1 MFMTVG
7 PPFGSRRPLAKLL
20 LSARFVTSRTALKRQ
35 IHLKT
40 YTNNNRIKCDDEFAS
55 LKEWASMNVDF
66 WKDKYPAGIAADINP
81 DEYQNIQAVLKQ
93 SCQRFADKPAFSN
106 LGKTI
111 TYGELYELSG
121 AFAAYLQQH
130 TDLKPGD
137 RIAVQLPNVLQYPIA
152 VFGAIRAGLIV
163 VNTNPLYTAREM
175 EHQFNDSGATALV
188 CLANMAHLAE
198 KVVPKTA
205 VKHVIVTEVGDLL
218 PPLKRLLIN
227 SVIKYVKKM
236 VPAYHL
242 PQAVKF
248 NDVLAKGHGRAVN
261 DASPVSSDV
270 AVLQYTGGTT
280 GVAKGAMLTH
290 RNLVANMLQCKALM
304 GSNLNEGSEI
314 LITPLPLY
322 HIYAF
327 TFHCMAMMLIG
338 NHNILISNP
347 RDLPSMVKELSK
359 WKFSGFV
366 GLNTLFVALCNNEGF
381 RKLDFSALKVT
392 LSGGMALQLAAA
404 ERWKAVTGCNI
415 CEGYG
420 MTETSPVATV
430 NPIQKIQ
437 IGTIGIPMPSTL
449 CKVITDDGVE
459 LALGEVGELCVKGPQ
474 VMKGY
479 WQREDA
485 TAEILDREG
494 WLKTGDIAIIQ
505 PDGYLRIVDRK
516 KDMILVSGFN
526 VYPNELED
534 VLTTLPGVLQCAAIG
549 VPDEK
554 SGEHIKLFIVVK
566 PGATLTKEQVM
577 EHMRANVTGYKV
589 PKAVEFRD
597 VLPTTNVG
605 KILRRELRD
614 EELKKLG
621 LKK

>member
-1 MFMTVG
+1 M
-7 PPFGSRRPLAKLL
+7 
-20 LSARFVTSRTALKRQ
+20 
-35 IHLKT
+35 I
-40 YTNNNRIKCDDEFAS
+40 E
-55 LKEWASMNVDF
+55 DF
-66 WKDKYPAGIAADINP
+66 WKDKYPAGIAAEINP
-81 DEYQNIQAVLKQ
+81 DEYPNIQTVLRQ
-93 SCQRFADKPAFSN
+93 SCQRFADKPAFTN

-121 AFAAYLQQH
+121 AFAAWLQQH
-130 TDLKPGD
+130 TDLQPGD
-137 RIAVQLPNVLQYPIA
+137 RIAVQLPNLLQYPIA

-175 EHQFNDSGATALV
+175 EHQFNDSGAKALV

-198 KVVPKTA
+198 KVVPQTS
-205 VKHVIVTEVGDLL
+205 VKYVIVTEVADMLS
-218 PPLKRLLIN
+218 PFKRVLIN

-242 PQAVKF
+242 PNAIKF
-248 NDVLAKGHGRAVN
+248 NDILSKGHGQ
-261 DASPVSSDV
+261 PVKEANPISSDV

-280 GVAKGAMLTH
+280 GVAKGAMLSH
-290 RNLVANMLQCKALM
+290 RNLIANMLQCKALM

-327 TFHCMAMMLIG
+327 TFHCMAMMLLG

-347 RDLPSMVKELSK
+347 RDLPAMVKELSK

-366 GLNTLFVALCNNEGF
+366 GLNTLFIALCNSEAF
-381 RKLDFSALKVT
+381 RKLDFSHLKVT
-392 LSGGMALQLAAA
+392 LSGGMALQLSVA
-404 ERWKAVTGCNI
+404 ERWKTVTGSPI

-420 MTETSPVATV
+420 MTETSPVASV
-430 NPIQKIQ
+430 NPIQNIQ
-437 IGTIGIPMPSTL
+437 VGTIGIPMPSTL
-449 CKVITDDGVE
+449 CKVINDAGEE
-459 LALGEVGELCVKGPQ
+459 LPLGEIGELCIKGPQ

-479 WQREDA
+479 WERPDA
-485 TAEILDREG
+485 TAEIMDSDG
-494 WLKTGDIAIIQ
+494 WLKSGDIAVIQ
-505 PDGYLRIVDRK
+505 PDGYMRIVDRK

-534 VLTTLPGVLQCAAIG
+534 VMASLPGVLQSAAIG
-549 VPDEK
+549 IPDEK
-554 SGEHIKLFIVVK
+554 TGELIKVFIVVK
-566 PGATLTKEQVM
+566 PGMTLTKEQVM
-577 EHMRANVTGYKV
+577 AHMRANLTAYKA
-589 PKAVEFRD
+589 PKIIEFRES
-597 VLPTTNVG
+597 LPTTNVG

>member
-1 MFMTVG
+1 M
-7 PPFGSRRPLAKLL
+7 
-20 LSARFVTSRTALKRQ
+20 
-35 IHLKT
+35 IE
-40 YTNNNRIKCDDEFAS
+40 N
-55 LKEWASMNVDF
+55 F
-66 WKDKYPAGIAADINP
+66 WKDKYPSGIATDIDP
-81 DEYQNIQAVLKQ
+81 DEYPNVQAVLKQ
-93 SCQRFADKPAFSN
+93 SCERFANKPAFSN

-121 AFAAYLQQH
+121 AFAAWLQQH
-130 TDLKPGD
+130 TDLQPGD
-137 RIAVQLPNVLQYPIA
+137 RIAVQLPNVLQYPVA
-152 VFGAIRAGLIV
+152 VFGAMRAGLIV
-163 VNTNPLYTAREM
+163 VNTNPLYTVREM
-175 EHQFNDSGATALV
+175 EHQFNDSGAKALV

-198 KVVPKTA
+198 KVVPKTQ
-205 VKHVIVTEVGDLL
+205 VKHVIVTEVADLL

-242 PQAVKF
+242 PNAIKF
-248 NDVLAKGHGRAVN
+248 NDVLSKGRGQAVKE
-261 DASPVSSDV
+261 ASPANSDV

-290 RNLVANMLQCKALM
+290 RNLIANMLQCKALM
-304 GSNLNEGSEI
+304 GSNLHEGCEI

-327 TFHCMAMMLIG
+327 TFHCMSMMLIG

-347 RDLPSMVKELSK
+347 RDLPAMVKELSK

-366 GLNTLFVALCNNEGF
+366 GLNTLFVALCNNQEF
-381 RKLDFSALKVT
+381 RNLDFSSLKVT
-392 LSGGMALQLAAA
+392 LSGGMALQLAVA
-404 ERWKAVTGCNI
+404 ERWKEVTNCSI

-430 NPIQKIQ
+430 NPISNIQ
-437 IGTIGIPMPSTL
+437 IGTIGIPVPSTL
-449 CKVITDDGVE
+449 CKVIDDAGNE
-459 LALGEVGELCVKGPQ
+459 LPLGEVGELCVKGPQ

-479 WQREDA
+479 WQRQEATDEMLDA
-485 TAEILDREG
+485 EG

-505 PDGYLRIVDRK
+505 PDGYMRIVDRK
-516 KDMILVSGFN
+516 KDMILISGFN

-534 VLTTLPGVLQCAAIG
+534 VLVGLPGVLQCAAIG
-549 VPDEK
+549 IPDEK
-554 SGEHIKLFIVVK
+554 SGESIKVFVVPK
-566 PGATLTKEQVM
+566 PGVTLTKEQVM
-577 EHMRANVTGYKV
+577 EHMRANLTGYKV
-589 PKAVEFRD
+589 PRSVEFRD

-621 LKK
+621 VKK

>member
-1 MFMTVG
+1 M
-7 PPFGSRRPLAKLL
+7 
-20 LSARFVTSRTALKRQ
+20 
-35 IHLKT
+35 IE
-40 YTNNNRIKCDDEFAS
+40 N
-55 LKEWASMNVDF
+55 F
-66 WKDKYPAGIAADINP
+66 WKDKYPSGISPDVDP
-81 DEYQNIQAVLKQ
+81 DEYPNVQAVLKQ

-106 LGKTI
+106 LGKTL

-121 AFAAYLQQH
+121 AFAAWIQQH
-130 TDLKPGD
+130 TDLVPGD
-137 RIAVQLPNVLQYPIA
+137 RIAVQLPNVLQYPVA

-175 EHQFNDSGATALV
+175 EHQFNDSGAKALV

-198 KVVPKTA
+198 KVVPKTQ
-205 VKHVIVTEVGDLL
+205 VKHVIVTEVADLL
-218 PPLKRLLIN
+218 SPLKRLLVN
-227 SVIKYVKKM
+227 TVIKYVKKM

-242 PQAVKF
+242 PDAVRF
-248 NDVLAKGHGRAVN
+248 NDVLKKGHGQPVAEVSPDRA
-261 DASPVSSDV
+261 DV
-270 AVLQYTGGTT
+270 GVLQYTGGTT

-290 RNLVANMLQCKALM
+290 RNLIANMLQCRALM
-304 GSNLNEGSEI
+304 ASNLNEGSEI

-338 NHNILISNP
+338 NHNVLISNP
-347 RDLPSMVKELSK
+347 RDLPAMVKELSK

-366 GLNTLFVALCNNEGF
+366 GLNTLFVALCNNEAF
-381 RKLDFSALKVT
+381 RNLDFSALKVT

-404 ERWKAVTGCNI
+404 ERWKQVTNCPI

-437 IGTIGIPMPSTL
+437 MGTIGIPVPSTL
-449 CKVITDDGVE
+449 CRVIDDAGNE
-459 LALGEVGELCVKGPQ
+459 LAFGETGELCIKGPQ

-479 WQREDA
+479 WQRQEATDEMIDA
-485 TAEILDREG
+485 DG

-516 KDMILVSGFN
+516 KDMILISGFN

-534 VLTTLPGVLQCAAIG
+534 VLVTLPGVLQCAAIG
-549 VPDEK
+549 IPDEK
-554 SGEHIKLFIVVK
+554 SGEAIKVFVVAK
-566 PGATLTKEQVM
+566 PGVTLTKDQIM
-577 EHMRANVTGYKV
+577 EHMRANLTGYKV
-589 PKAVEFRD
+589 PRSVEFRD
-597 VLPTTNVG
+597 SLPTTNVG

-621 LKK
+621 IKK

>member
-1 MFMTVG
+1 M
-7 PPFGSRRPLAKLL
+7 
-20 LSARFVTSRTALKRQ
+20 
-35 IHLKT
+35 IE
-40 YTNNNRIKCDDEFAS
+40 N
-55 LKEWASMNVDF
+55 F
-66 WKDKYPAGIAADINP
+66 WKDKYPSGIPADINP
-81 DEYQNIQAVLKQ
+81 DEYPNVQAVLKL

-121 AFAAYLQQH
+121 AFAAWIQQH
-130 TDLKPGD
+130 TDLQPGD
-137 RIAVQLPNVLQYPIA
+137 RIAVQLPNLLQYPIA

-175 EHQFNDSGATALV
+175 EHQFNDSGAKALV

-198 KVVPKTA
+198 KVVPKTQIRQ
-205 VKHVIVTEVGDLL
+205 VIVTEVADMLS
-218 PPLKRLLIN
+218 PFKRLLIN

-242 PQAVKF
+242 PKAIKF
-248 NDVLAKGHGRAVN
+248 NDVLGKGRGQPVT
-261 DASPVSSDV
+261 DVSPGSADV

-290 RNLVANMLQCKALM
+290 RNLIANMLQCRALM
-304 GSNLNEGSEI
+304 ASNLGEGCEI
-314 LITPLPLY
+314 IITPLPLY

-327 TFHCMAMMLIG
+327 TFHCMAMMLLG

-347 RDLPSMVKELSK
+347 RDLPAMVKELSK

-381 RKLDFSALKVT
+381 RNLDFSALKVT
-392 LSGGMALQLAAA
+392 LSGGMALQQSAA
-404 ERWKAVTGCNI
+404 ERWKQVTGCQV

-430 NPIQKIQ
+430 NPAKDVQM
-437 IGTIGIPMPSTL
+437 GTIGIPVPSTL
-449 CKVITDDGVE
+449 CKVIDDAGNE
-459 LALGEVGELCVKGPQ
+459 LAFGETGELCIKGPQ

-479 WQREDA
+479 WQRQEA
-485 TAEILDREG
+485 TDEMLDSDG

-505 PDGYLRIVDRK
+505 PDGYIRIVDRK
-516 KDMILVSGFN
+516 KDMILISGFN

-534 VLTTLPGVLQCAAIG
+534 VLATLPGVLQCAAIG

-554 SGEHIKLFIVVK
+554 SGETIKVFVVAK
-566 PGATLTKEQVM
+566 PGVTLTKEQVM
-577 EHMRANVTGYKV
+577 EHMRANLTGYKV
-589 PKAVEFRD
+589 PRSVEFRE

-621 LKK
+621 VKK

>member
-1 MFMTVG
+1 M
-7 PPFGSRRPLAKLL
+7 
-20 LSARFVTSRTALKRQ
+20 
-35 IHLKT
+35 IE
-40 YTNNNRIKCDDEFAS
+40 N
-55 LKEWASMNVDF
+55 F
-66 WKDKYPAGIAADINP
+66 WKDKYPSGISPDIDP
-81 DEYQNIQAVLKQ
+81 DEYPNVQAVLKQ

-121 AFAAYLQQH
+121 AFAAWIQQH
-130 TDLKPGD
+130 TDLVPGD
-137 RIAVQLPNVLQYPIA
+137 RIAVQLPNVLQYPVA

-175 EHQFNDSGATALV
+175 EHQFNDSGAKALI

-198 KVVPKTA
+198 KVVPRTQ
-205 VKHVIVTEVGDLL
+205 VKHVIVTEVADLL
-218 PPLKRLLIN
+218 PPLKRLLVN

-242 PQAVKF
+242 PDAVRF
-248 NDVLAKGHGRAVN
+248 NDVLKKGHGRPVTEV
-261 DASPVSSDV
+261 SPDRGDV

-290 RNLVANMLQCKALM
+290 RNLIANMLQCRALM
-304 GSNLNEGSEI
+304 ASNLNEGNEI

-338 NHNILISNP
+338 NHNVLISNP
-347 RDLPSMVKELSK
+347 RDLPAMVKELSK

-366 GLNTLFVALCNNEGF
+366 GLNTLFVALCNNEAF
-381 RKLDFSALKVT
+381 RNLDFSALKVT

-404 ERWKAVTGCNI
+404 ERWKQVTNCPI

-437 IGTIGIPMPSTL
+437 MGTIGIPVPSTL
-449 CKVITDDGVE
+449 CRVIDDAGNE
-459 LALGEVGELCVKGPQ
+459 LAFGETGELCVKGPQ

-479 WQREDA
+479 WQRQEATDEMIDA
-485 TAEILDREG
+485 DG

-516 KDMILVSGFN
+516 KDMILISGFN

-534 VLTTLPGVLQCAAIG
+534 VLVTLPGVLQCAAIG
-549 VPDEK
+549 IPDEK
-554 SGEHIKLFIVVK
+554 SGEAIKVFVVAK
-566 PGATLTKEQVM
+566 PGVTLTKDQVM
-577 EHMRANVTGYKV
+577 EHMRANLTGYKV
-589 PKAVEFRD
+589 PRSVEFRD
-597 VLPTTNVG
+597 ALPTTNVG

-621 LKK
+621 IKK